1 MTAGTWELDRTQA
14 DSELWNTGKT
24 NVGRVLT
31 QVWPAFYE
39 PLDLRLGAS
48 TAYRANQSADG
59 LTFTEFSNKGG
70 VLKLANVILC
80 IVDDAGATNYLAPF
94 VYVELMSDSD
104 MGTIELLELTFTV
117 HFYKEMDAFIEE
129 QMNAPFKSMTGES
142 LTQRE
147 RLLMA
152 ITAGSY
158 FSKLG
163 SELTPKSDLAVEDVF
178 AIHSPLAVRFGKM
191 KLLEQYFHLVM
202 LRVLLHLSNNRILD
216 TNPSLYNH
224 ALFNKM
230 PLFLDYLDGHFPEI
244 VTSELVATS
253 VWNEHSDWPYSII
266 HILRD
271 ELRADFFHYKWVILE
286 RLGFNG

>member
-1 MTAGTWELDRTQA
+1 
-14 DSELWNTGKT
+14 
-24 NVGRVLT
+24 
-31 QVWPAFYE
+31 
-39 PLDLRLGAS
+39 
-48 TAYRANQSADG
+48 
-59 LTFTEFSNKGG
+59 
-70 VLKLANVILC
+70 
-80 IVDDAGATNYLAPF
+80 
-94 VYVELMSDSD
+94 MSDSD

-163 SELTPKSDLAVEDVF
+163 SELAPKSDLAVEDVF

-202 LRVLLHLSNNRILD
+202 LRVLLHLSNDRILD
-216 TNPSLYNH
+216 TNPTSLYNH

-286 RLGFNG
+286 RLGFMAKFIGKSQDDWACQSTSTSSGPRT